1 MINNDNNEY
10 IYVQETNTHYTNNAK
25 NKRLIKKIGLNN
37 FAKLKLLES
46 RPKPIN
52 YNWDHDH
59 RLFLIHELKAMNMLR
74 DYFTG
79 VKK

>member
-1 MINNDNNEY
+1 MSNEY
-10 IYVQETNTHYTNNAK
+10 IEVNGIFYTNNAK
-25 NKRLIKKIGLNN
+25 NKRLLKKIGLKN

-52 YNWDHDH
+52 YNWNHDH